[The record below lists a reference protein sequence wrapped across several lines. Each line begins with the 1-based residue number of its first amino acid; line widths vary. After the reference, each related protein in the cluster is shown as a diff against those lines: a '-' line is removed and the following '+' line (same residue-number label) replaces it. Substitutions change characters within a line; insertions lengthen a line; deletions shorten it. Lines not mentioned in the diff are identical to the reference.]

1 MDKHFRTQVHL
12 GSCRKIANLN
22 ATRFQVLFTS
32 TAAHLPVIHS
42 VWRQSTVV
50 DCWLDKRHQ
59 PTRYYYL
66 MQVQLHN
73 SSKYLCTHV
82 GTLLCNLLRDQLH
95 CRACRWFSEEQI
107 GSTYSC
113 CTGDLINLPP
123 LYIIMPGECQWCRT
137 ESVNIIVPVDLWLA
151 FMLTTEEDQG
161 RDRQAQQLSGILF
174 CSYQALS
181 SLFSLSVGGPQR
193 NRRRSGSR
201 SRLVADSR
209 HSSWSPQ
216 LALYILIALL
226 LH

>member
-22 ATRFQVLFTS
+22 ATRFQVTFTS
-32 TAAHLPVIHS
+32 TTAHLPVIHS

-82 GTLLCNLLRDQLH
+82 GTLLCNLLRDPLH

-123 LYIIMPGECQWCRT
+123 LYIIMPGECQ
-137 ESVNIIVPVDLWLA
+137 
-151 FMLTTEEDQG
+151 
-161 RDRQAQQLSGILF
+161 
-174 CSYQALS
+174 
-181 SLFSLSVGGPQR
+181 
-193 NRRRSGSR
+193 
-201 SRLVADSR
+201 
-209 HSSWSPQ
+209 
-216 LALYILIALL
+216 
-226 LH
+226 